1 MLDFRRLQY
10 LDAVYRYR
18 NFTRASEELFVS
30 QSTISTAIKSLEE
43 DLGVRL
49 IVRTPKEVIFTYEG
63 EQFLLCA
70 RKILQDCQEAE
81 ARMAD
86 LSETKNQVLHLG
98 VSPTL
103 GLKLQMFLHSPEF
116 AKKWPKA
123 TIYLD
128 EGSMNNHIEK
138 LRQGALDLSY
148 NALPAPDPASQLKL
162 IPTSTAEIY
171 ATMLPSHPL
180 AVFEKIDLH
189 QLSDTDIILLDAKS
203 CIQGQIMEEF
213 QRLGILPRIRSTH
226 EQIFCMLNMV
236 KLGNFVGFLNASDPI
251 MRQYLTDIGLI
262 IRPLDPPVTFA
273 TGFIV
278 NTSRHLPK
286 LAEELIRFTRRLEAE
301 EAAQKAR

>member
-1 MLDFRRLQY
+1 M
-10 LDAVYRYR
+10 V
-18 NFTRASEELFVS
+18 
-30 QSTISTAIKSLEE
+30 
-43 DLGVRL
+43 
-49 IVRTPKEVIFTYEG
+49 EG
-63 EQFLLCA
+63 EQFLLCV

-81 ARMAD
+81 TRMAD
-86 LSETKNQVLHLG
+86 LSETKNQILHLG

-103 GLKLQMFLHSPEF
+103 GLKLQIFLHSPEF
-116 AKKWPKA
+116 AQKWPNA

-138 LRQGALDLSY
+138 LRQGALDLCY
-148 NALPAPDPASQLKL
+148 NALPAPDPTSQLKL

-213 QRLGILPRIRSTH
+213 QRIGILPRIRSTH

-262 IRPLDPPVTFA
+262 IRPLDPPVTLA
-273 TGFIV
+273 AGFIV
-278 NTSRHLPK
+278 NTRRHLPK
-286 LAEELIRFTRRLEAE
+286 LAEELISFTRRLETEGTAKE
-301 EAAQKAR
+301 TQ